1 MKTDKIVNLTFYN
14 ATNNNMANHDFYHCL
29 HHLISLILNKQKRNE
44 PIRIRHTE
52 VI

>member
-1 MKTDKIVNLTFYN
+1 MQTD
-14 ATNNNMANHDFYHCL
+14 NNVVNHDFYHFIC
-29 HHLISLILNKQKRNE
+29 HQINLILNKQKRNE